1 MFNDQVTVQLDASTT
16 VTRQLSLDT
25 FGIDDIS
32 VGQRIVLFGTLTDD
46 SVGDLQFSAANGYAR
61 MRLSTLRGTV
71 AALPDTRSWLAL
83 KLASI
88 NNRSIE
94 LYDFTG
100 TGADPASDADAGF
113 YEIDSGGLSLQ
124 GINAA
129 DPVVVAGF
137 PTPFASAPPDFTAQT
152 VAK

>member
-1 MFNDQVTVQLDASTT
+1 MVADA
-16 VTRQLSLDT
+16 
-25 FGIDDIS
+25 
-32 VGQRIVLFGTLTDD
+32 VGL
-46 SVGDLQFSAANGYAR
+46 AAAAVA
-61 MRLSTLRGTV
+61 V
-71 AALPDTRSWLAL
+71 AAAPAAEASDGAWRLTYRRSWVGERQHLDVAPGEQSLFPHVRAAWLAL
-83 KLASI
+83 ELASI